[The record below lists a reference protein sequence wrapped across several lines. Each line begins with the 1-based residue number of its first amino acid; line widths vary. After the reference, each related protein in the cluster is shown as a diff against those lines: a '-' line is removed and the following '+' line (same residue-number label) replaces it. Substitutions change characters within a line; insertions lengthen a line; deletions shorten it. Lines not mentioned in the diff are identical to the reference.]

1 MKARLRALRLAL
13 RTTSVRLAAV
23 QWAVTFLS
31 VVLVLGMIVR
41 ATENLLAGESRT
53 VLATELRGFADIHA
67 LGGLPAL
74 VGAIDR
80 RVAERQWDAN
90 VYLLV
95 APDGSY
101 LAGNLD
107 AWPSGAP
114 TEPVPVVQEGLLR
127 IFRTDLGRPAQVNA
141 VTVQLLDGARL
152 LLGRDAEIEARS
164 REALG
169 LAVAL
174 GLIFATLAAAAS
186 GWVLSRMLLGR
197 IGGITRTAQAIISGD
212 LSQRVPAA
220 SGGDEFDR
228 LAETLNRMI
237 DRIEGQMGELRL
249 VTDSLAHDLR
259 SPLTRLSLHLNQAQA
274 SEETS
279 GEAMDRALDEVAQ
292 IERLLK
298 TMLDLARAE
307 AGIGQDQMAPVDLGA
322 LAEDI
327 AELFEPLAETREV
340 ALVVEVAEPVVL
352 SGHRDLLFLALSNL
366 VENALRFA
374 PAGSRVLIFLAN
386 GEGPRLGVAD
396 SGPGIPAEARQRA
409 VGRFVRLDSAEAPT
423 TGTAPRTGLGLALV
437 AAIARLHDAR
447 LLLEDNAP
455 GLRAVLAFPV
465 TRAVADGHGR
475 DGS

>member
-1 MKARLRALRLAL
+1 MKARLRAWSQAF

-31 VVLVLGMIVR
+31 AVLVLGMIVR
-41 ATENLLAGESRT
+41 ATEDLLAGEART

-74 VGAIDR
+74 ASAIDS

-95 APDGSY
+95 APDGAY

-107 AWPSGAP
+107 GWPSGAP
-114 TEPVPVVQEGLLR
+114 TAPVPAVREGLLR
-127 IFRTDLGRPAQVNA
+127 IFRTDLDRLALVNA
-141 VTVQLLDGARL
+141 VTVQLPDGARL

-164 REALG
+164 RDALG
-169 LAVAL
+169 LAVSV
-174 GLIFATLAAAAS
+174 GLILATLAAAAS
-186 GWVLSRMLLGR
+186 GWVLSRMLLSR
-197 IGGITRTAQAIISGD
+197 IGGITRTARAIISGD
-212 LSQRVPAA
+212 LSQRVPVA

-228 LAETLNRMI
+228 LAETLNHMI
-237 DRIEGQMGELRL
+237 DRIEAQMGELRL

-259 SPLTRLSLHLNQAQA
+259 SPLTRLRLHLNQAQA
-274 SEETS
+274 EVS
-279 GEAMDRALDEVAQ
+279 GEPMERALEEVAQ

-307 AGIGQDQMAPVDLGA
+307 AGIGQDQMVPVDLAA

-327 AELFEPLAETREV
+327 AELFEPLAEARDVT
-340 ALVVEVAEPVVL
+340 LTVEAAEPVVL

-374 PAGSRVLIFLAN
+374 PGGSRVLVFVTRSDAD
-386 GEGPRLGVAD
+386 GEGVRLGVVD
-396 SGPGIPAEARQRA
+396 SGPGIPADARQRA
-409 VGRFVRLDSAEAPT
+409 VGRFVRLECSEAPAA
-423 TGTAPRTGLGLALV
+423 GSAPRTGLGLALV

-455 GLRAVLAFPV
+455 GLRAVLAFPSPGIP
-465 TRAVADGHGR
+465 R
-475 DGS
+475 

>member
-41 ATENLLAGESRT
+41 ATEDLLAGESRT

-114 TEPVPVVQEGLLR
+114 TAPVPVVQEGLLR

-141 VTVQLLDGARL
+141 VTVQLMDGARL

-197 IGGITRTAQAIISGD
+197 IGGITTTAQAIISGD

-237 DRIEGQMGELRL
+237 DRIEAQMAELRL

-259 SPLTRLSLHLNQAQA
+259 SPLTRLRLHLNQAQA
-274 SEETS
+274 KAPGETM
-279 GEAMDRALDEVAQ
+279 ERALDEVAQ

-298 TMLDLARAE
+298 TMLGLARAE

-340 ALVVEVAEPVVL
+340 TLAVEVTEPVVL

-386 GEGPRLGVAD
+386 GDGPRLGVAD
-396 SGPGIPAEARQRA
+396 SGPGIPAGARQRA
-409 VGRFVRLDSAEAPT
+409 VGRFVRLDSAEAPA

-455 GLRAVLAFPV
+455 GLRAILTFPELL
-465 TRAVADGHGR
+465 H
-475 DGS
+475 

>member
-41 ATENLLAGESRT
+41 ATEDLLAGESRT
-53 VLATELRGFADIHA
+53 VLATELRGFADIHT
-67 LGGLPAL
+67 LGGLSAL

-114 TEPVPVVQEGLLR
+114 TAPVPVVQEGLLR

-141 VTVQLLDGARL
+141 VTVQLMDGARL

-197 IGGITRTAQAIISGD
+197 IGGITTTAQAIISGD

-237 DRIEGQMGELRL
+237 DRIEAQMAELRL

-259 SPLTRLSLHLNQAQA
+259 SPLTRLRLHLNQAQA
-274 SEETS
+274 KAPGETM
-279 GEAMDRALDEVAQ
+279 ERALDEVAQ

-340 ALVVEVAEPVVL
+340 TLAVEVTEPVVL

-374 PAGSRVLIFLAN
+374 PVGSRVLISLAN

-409 VGRFVRLDSAEAPT
+409 VGRFVRLDCAEGPA

-455 GLRAVLAFPV
+455 GLRAVLSFPV
-465 TRAVADGHGR
+465 TRAVADAHGR
-475 DGS
+475 GGS